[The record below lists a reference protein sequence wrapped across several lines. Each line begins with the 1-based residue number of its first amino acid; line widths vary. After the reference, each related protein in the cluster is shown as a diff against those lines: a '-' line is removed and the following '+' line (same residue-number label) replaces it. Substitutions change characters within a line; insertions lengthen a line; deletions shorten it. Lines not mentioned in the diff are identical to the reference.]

1 MDHILLRGDLAR
13 GEQNVRVVEHGRL
26 VFRIGDEVGGN
37 ITLVEAHALGEI
49 EIEAEAVVVFDG
61 DDAIL
66 SDLVESLGDLLAHLG
81 VTCGNRCGCSNL
93 FLGLHRLRGSDKLLD
108 ESVGSLLDAAAQGN
122 RIGSGHHVLQ
132 TLMHEG
138 LCKYSCGGGAIAGD
152 IIGALGHFLHQFGT
166 NALERILKIDLLG
179 DRNAIVGDGRRAIG
193 LVKHDVAA
201 LGTKRHL
208 DGIGQLIQ
216 TGEHTL
222 TSFLIVFND
231 LCHCS
236 STRNSCLPTWV
247 RDGRQLPHP
256 FPKCYRAD

>member
-1 MDHILLRGDLAR
+1 MPRMLLRISVGSASPSTSSATISNGLPVFITSSAMWTTSCCEETLLG

-179 DRNAIVGDGRRAIG
+179 DRNAIVGDVGA
-193 LVKHDVAA
+193 
-201 LGTKRHL
+201 
-208 DGIGQLIQ
+208 
-216 TGEHTL
+216 
-222 TSFLIVFND
+222 
-231 LCHCS
+231 
-236 STRNSCLPTWV
+236 P
-247 RDGRQLPHP
+247 
-256 FPKCYRAD
+256 